1 MSRAPMRRDPA
12 GRRLF
17 LRGLGNAALALPL
30 LPSLLPR
37 AARAQAVA
45 SPIRYIHVLNP
56 YGPTAALYFGGLSG
70 NQRLQPNVNLRSL
83 AEVSGELS
91 PILGASF
98 SPWKSKISIL
108 RGIDALSMNANHQ
121 YTYATC
127 ASSYEVGRDGDEQPP
142 SSGQASLDTL
152 ISRSSKVYGASVP
165 AARRVVNL
173 NPVTG
178 TDDYSNNRSFSWQQ
192 SGDAVQMV
200 RPVKQTQAFFDAFA
214 SGFSSGT
221 SMPMSMPANPKELAL
236 IRAVYGDY
244 KAVRDGTR
252 ISAADRQKLEMY
264 MSLVNDIEKDLT
276 ATAQG
281 PAATCAGPAPSGVE
295 GDIEATITNQ
305 FRILAA
311 AMACDLTRVASI
323 TLGMSAGYKQRHD
336 EHHGLLRDPAPVGI
350 IADLKLT
357 GVRVTRLLGILDSIR
372 EATGSL
378 LDNSL
383 VYWGMQYGCVR
394 IGAQHNAEDMPV
406 LVAGNAGGKLRQGHF
421 IDYRGETATPVK
433 DSERRGVP
441 INNALVTFMNC
452 MGLSSSDYEKTAGN
466 GYGLY
471 PPDAFNSRPDRAFW
485 ESTAGRRAPLPHLYA
500 GPALG

>member
-1 MSRAPMRRDPA
+1 MSRAPLRWDPA

-17 LRGLGNAALALPL
+17 LRGLGNTALALPL

-37 AARAQAVA
+37 AARAQAVP
-45 SPIRYIHVLNP
+45 SPIRYIQVVNP

-70 NQRLQPNVNLRSL
+70 NQRIQPNVNVRSL
-83 AEVSGELS
+83 AEVTGDIS

-127 ASSYEVGRDGDEQPP
+127 ASSYEVGRDGDENPP
-142 SSGQASLDTL
+142 TAGQASLDML
-152 ISRSSKVYGASVP
+152 MSRSSKVYGASVP
-165 AARRVVNL
+165 AARRLVNL

-178 TDDYSNNRSFSWQQ
+178 MDDYSNNRSFSWQL
-192 SGDAVQMV
+192 SGTAVQMV
-200 RPVKQTQAFFDAFA
+200 RPVKQTQALFDAFA
-214 SGFSSGT
+214 GGFSAGT
-221 SMPMSMPANPKELAL
+221 GTTMSMPANPKELAL
-236 IRAVYGDY
+236 IRAVYSDY

-252 ISAADRQKLEMY
+252 ISVADKQKLDMY
-264 MSLVNDIEKDLT
+264 MSLVNDIEKDLG
-276 ATAQG
+276 ATAQR
-281 PAATCAGPAPSGVE
+281 PAGTCAGPAPAAD
-295 GDIEATITNQ
+295 GDLETTITNQ

-323 TLGMSAGYKQRHD
+323 TLGMSAGYSPRHD

-350 IADLKLT
+350 INDLKVT
-357 GVRVTRLLGILDSIR
+357 GVRVTRLLGVLDSIR

-378 LDNSL
+378 LDNSI
-383 VYWGMQYGCVR
+383 VYWGMQYGMVR
-394 IGAQHNAEDMPV
+394 PGAQHNAEDMPV
-406 LVAGNAGGKLRQGHF
+406 LVAGTAAGKLRQGYF

-471 PPDAFNSRPDRAFW
+471 PPNAFNARPDPAFW
-485 ESTAGRRAPLPHLYA
+485 QSTAGRRAPLPHLYV
-500 GPALG
+500 GPTLG

>member
-1 MSRAPMRRDPA
+1 MSGAPKRADPA

-17 LRGLGNAALALPL
+17 LRGLGNTVLALPSL
-30 LPSLLPR
+30 SSLLPR
-37 AARAQAVA
+37 TARAQAVA
-45 SPIRYIHVLNP
+45 SPIRYIQVLNP
-56 YGPTAALYFGGLSG
+56 YGATAPLYFGGLTA
-70 NQRLQPNVNLRSL
+70 NQRVQPNVNVKSL
-83 AEVSGELS
+83 AEVPGELS

-108 RGIDALSMNANHQ
+108 RGIDALSMNPNHQ

-142 SSGQASLDTL
+142 SSGQVSVDTL
-152 ISRSSKVYGASVP
+152 ISRSDKVYGTNVP
-165 AARRVVNL
+165 AARRAVNL

-178 TDDYSNNRSFSWQQ
+178 LDNYSNNRSFSWQQ

-200 RPVKQTQAFFDAFA
+200 RPVKQTQAFFDAFVG
-214 SGFSSGT
+214 GFSSGT
-221 SMPMSMPANPKELAL
+221 STPTPASANPKELAL
-236 IRAVYGDY
+236 IQSVYGDY
-244 KAVRDGTR
+244 KAVRDGAR

-264 MSLVNDIEKDLT
+264 MSLVNDIEKDLR
-276 ATAQG
+276 AAEQR
-281 PAATCAGPAPSGVE
+281 PAATCAGPAPAAE

-323 TLGMSAGYKQRHD
+323 TLGMSAGYTQRHD

-350 IADLKLT
+350 IADLKLI
-357 GVRVTRLLGILDSIR
+357 GVRVTKLLGILDSIR

-383 VYWGMQYGCVR
+383 VYWGMQYGSVR

-406 LVAGNAGGKLRQGHF
+406 LVAGKAGGKLRQGHF
-421 IDYRGETATPVK
+421 IDYRGETATPVR
-433 DSERRGVP
+433 DADRRGVP
-441 INNALVTFMNC
+441 INNVLLTFMNC
-452 MGLSSSDYEKTAGN
+452 MGLSSSDYEKTAGS

-471 PPDAFNSRPDRAFW
+471 PPNAFVGRPDRAFW
-485 ESTAGRRAPLPHLYA
+485 ESTAGRRAPLPHLYT